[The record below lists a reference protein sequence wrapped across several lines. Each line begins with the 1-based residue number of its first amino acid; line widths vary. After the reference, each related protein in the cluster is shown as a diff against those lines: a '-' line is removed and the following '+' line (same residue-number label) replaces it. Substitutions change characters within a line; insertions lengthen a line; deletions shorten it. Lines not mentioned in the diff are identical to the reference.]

1 MKPGLWAVLS
11 LLPESPLCLS
21 FPHTLLGGGQ
31 FLPWSFGKKN
41 SHREKWELPCWLRSS
56 TRMISLRK
64 TFGAVSIMLCTV
76 LSRVDQASSW
86 KQMMT
91 LAVGRLESY
100 FCCRHLHEWNEEDI
114 GTTGT
119 NGYFFFLRAKLQA
132 APKPSGVES
141 NLRSQLT
148 SKKRKY

>member
-1 MKPGLWAVLS
+1 MWGKNRNISQSRKAMRDSRDGQRNLVASSGLCFARFLGVIFAFS
-11 LLPESPLCLS
+11 S
-21 FPHTLLGGGQ
+21 PHTLLRGGQ

-41 SHREKWELPCWLRSS
+41 SRREKWELPCWLRSS

-64 TFGAVSIMLCTV
+64 AFGAVSIMLCTV
-76 LSRVDQASSW
+76 LSKVDQASSW

-100 FCCRHLHEWNEEDI
+100 FCCRHLHEWDEEDT

-119 NGYFFFLRAKLQA
+119 N
-132 APKPSGVES
+132 S
-141 NLRSQLT
+141 
-148 SKKRKY
+148 